1 MAAATLARCDERLS
15 RMAASCILALFAL
28 AFLLAAGR
36 RLWRGGVVRDPA
48 TRTWLL
54 IAFIFIAV
62 AAWLQWQRHT
72 S

>member
-1 MAAATLARCDERLS
+1 
-15 RMAASCILALFAL
+15 MAASCILALFAL